1 MVVVLIPAY
10 KPDMELIKL
19 VDKLSEEKLSILV
32 VDDGSGKEYDDVFDA
47 ISDKADVIHASSN
60 GGKGS
65 ALKMGIRTIRE
76 RYKDCL
82 GFVTADADGQH
93 KVEDIVRIAKLLE
106 KGSSIVVSIRIMTG
120 KIPARSLFGNVLSRW
135 IYTLLTGHHLLDNQS
150 GLRGFSVRHID
161 WLLDVAGDKY
171 DYEMNVL
178 YYADKQR
185 IVMDTIPIEAIYIDG
200 NKSSHFSPVKDTLRI
215 YKQLFTS
222 ARASLMAT
230 GICGVFAL
238 VVSFLLD
245 YKMCMVTVPVMGYIS
260 GFLCVL
266 VNRYIFRKIPYRD
279 AGRSLLDLAV
289 RFTVYTEWCFFAS
302 RLIPGIPFAV
312 AFFLIVF
319 LLEPLR
325 YYIYKLIG
333 FTRLQK

>member
-10 KPDMELIKL
+10 KPDKELIKL
-19 VDKLSEEKLSILV
+19 VDELHNEKLSVLV
-32 VDDGSGKEYDDVFDA
+32 VDDGSGKEYEAVFEA
-47 ISDKADVIHASSN
+47 ISGKAEVVHSPAN
-60 GGKGS
+60 EGKGA
-65 ALKMGIRTIRE
+65 ALKRGIRAIKE
-76 RYKDCL
+76 RYGACK

-93 KVEDIVRIAKLLE
+93 KVSDILILADKIE
-106 KGSSIVVSIRIMTG
+106 NGSSMVVSIRNMTG
-120 KIPARSLFGNVLSRW
+120 KIPARSMFGNVLSRW

-150 GLRGFSVRHID
+150 GLRGFAACHMD
-161 WLLDVAGDKY
+161 WLLEVKGVKY

-178 YYADKQR
+178 YHADKQHIR
-185 IVMDTIPIEAIYIDG
+185 MDTVPIEAIYIEG

-222 ARASLMAT
+222 ARASLIAT
-230 GICGVFAL
+230 LVCGVFAL
-238 VVSFLLD
+238 VVSFCLD
-245 YKMCMVTVPVMGYIS
+245 YKMCMITVPIMGYVS
-260 GFLCVL
+260 GFVCVL
-266 VNRYIFRKIPYRD
+266 VNRYIFRHIPYRD
-279 AGRSLLDLAV
+279 AGRSLLDMAV

-302 RLIPGIPFAV
+302 KLFPGIPFAL

-333 FTRLQK
+333 FTRSRR

>member
-10 KPDMELIKL
+10 KPDEELIKL
-19 VDKLSEEKLSILV
+19 VEELNKRELSVLV
-32 VDDGSGKEYDDVFDA
+32 VDDGSGIEYEGVFGA
-47 ISDKADVIHASSN
+47 ISGKAEVIHSPAN
-60 GGKGS
+60 DGKGA
-65 ALKMGIRTIRE
+65 ALKIGIKAIKE
-76 RYKDCL
+76 RFPECK

-93 KVEDIVRIAKLLE
+93 KVEDIVKLADKIE
-106 KGSSIVVSIRIMTG
+106 NGSSMVVSVRNMTG
-120 KIPARSLFGNVLSRW
+120 KIPARSMFGNVLSRW

-150 GLRGFSVRHID
+150 GLRGFSSKHIY

-178 YYADKQR
+178 YHADKQHIKMD
-185 IVMDTIPIEAIYIDG
+185 IVPIEAIYIEG
-200 NKSSHFSPVKDTLRI
+200 NKSSHFSPVKDTIRI

-222 ARASLMAT
+222 ARASLIAT
-230 GICGVFAL
+230 AVCGLFAL
-238 VVSFLLD
+238 VVSFFLD
-245 YKMCMVTVPVMGYIS
+245 YKMCMITVPIMGYIS
-260 GFLCVL
+260 GFVCVL

-302 RLIPGIPFAV
+302 RLILGIPFAL

-333 FTRLQK
+333 FTRSRR